1 VSDPAEQRK
10 LAERLMGR
18 PFVTVAEWIDFGG
31 KVLKDAFD
39 VYVWY
44 AKQGAKIAGTA
55 QALDTIARI
64 EKLER
69 AAGWIGV
76 AADAYGA
83 IAIWPGRA
91 WSRATS
97 TSTGRARRRSR
108 TSWPRRSSSSSTTRC
123 APTTRASTARWPCSN
138 RLRYRAMKRPYLARM
153 DELAKLAEI
162 ASADPATGALAVYGS
177 MEEIADVLEVE

>member
-44 AKQGAKIAGTA
+44 AEQGARIAGTA

-97 TSTGRARRRSR
+97 TSTGRAQEKPDELAEAIEFEFHDALRSYH
-108 TSWPRRSSSSSTTRC
+108 SSIDG
-123 APTTRASTARWPCSN
+123 ALAVFN